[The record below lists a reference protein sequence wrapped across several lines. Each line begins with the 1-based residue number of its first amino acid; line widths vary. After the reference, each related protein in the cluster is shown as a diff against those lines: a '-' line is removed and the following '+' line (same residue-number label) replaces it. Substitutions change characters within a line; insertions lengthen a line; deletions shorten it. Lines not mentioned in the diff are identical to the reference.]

1 MYDLII
7 IGGGPAGV
15 AAGVYAARKK
25 IKALVIAEN
34 FGGQSVVS
42 AGIENWIG
50 AKSLSGFDFA
60 RNLEEH
66 LRAQEDLEI
75 MDGDRV
81 VRIEKNGDHFIA
93 TTAQGK
99 NLETKTIFVGS
110 GSRRRTLGVPGE
122 KEFNGKG
129 VAYCATCDAPIFKNK
144 VVAVVGG
151 GNAGLESVRDLI
163 PYASKIF
170 LLNRSAE
177 LKGDPIT
184 QEKIRASEKV
194 QIILNATTKEIYG
207 QNSVTGIK
215 YADAKSGE
223 IKDLLVS
230 GVFVEI
236 GSMPNTDFL
245 QGLVELNPFGEMV
258 VDHKTQSSS
267 LTGIWGAGDVTDVI
281 YKQNNISAGDAI
293 KAVLNINDYL
303 HKKK

>member
-1 MYDLII
+1 MYDLVI

-81 VRIEKNGDHFIA
+81 VRVQKNANYFLIA
-93 TTAQGK
+93 TAQGK
-99 NLETKTIFVGS
+99 TIETKTIFVGS
-110 GSRRRTLGVPGE
+110 GSRRRTLGIPGE

-144 VVAVVGG
+144 DVAVVGG

-163 PYASKIF
+163 PYASKIY

-177 LKGDPIT
+177 LKGDALT

-194 QIILNATTKEIYG
+194 EIILNAVTKEIYG
-207 QNSVTGIK
+207 DNSVSGFKYTDTKTG
-215 YADAKSGE
+215 AE
-223 IKDLLVS
+223 KDLAVS

-236 GSMPNTDFL
+236 GSLPNTDFL
-245 QGLVELNPFGEMV
+245 KGIVELNNFGEMII
-258 VDHKTQSSS
+258 DHKTQSSS
-267 LTGIWGAGDVTDVI
+267 IPGIWGAGDVTDVL